1 MKQII
6 FLISAPRS
14 GSTLLQK
21 LLVTSENINTAAEP
35 WWLLPLLRY
44 KSIEGYELYNKRIAS
59 KAIHDFDEYVNRK
72 TGSSLDNE
80 IAKMVQEIYGS
91 LASDSGYFLDKTP
104 RYYLIVDE
112 LRELFPKAKFIFL
125 IRNPLEILASKLTAH
140 NGTFHAYYK
149 YKIDLFQSVNAI
161 TNSLH
166 TREDNIFHLDY
177 NELIRSESNCVM
189 QLNSFLNLDD
199 IDSQKIN
206 QVEVDGIMGDPEAMK
221 QNEGIRSEKS
231 FWYNTIDSP
240 IKYLVFKKIFS
251 AISDDYFHFAG
262 TSKYSVKNDFKKIS
276 WLAYVNFWQGTID
289 GLALIR
295 SYLTK
300 HSK

>member
-44 KSIEGYELYNKRIAS
+44 KSNQGYESYNKRIAS
-59 KAIHDFDEYVNRK
+59 KAIEDFDEYVNRK

-80 IAKMVQEIYGS
+80 IAKMVQAVYGS
-91 LASDSGYFLDKTP
+91 LAPDSGYFLDKTP
-104 RYYLIVDE
+104 RYYLIIDE
-112 LRELFPKAKFIFL
+112 LRELFPQAKFIFL
-125 IRNPLEILASKLTAH
+125 IRNPLEILASKLSSH
-140 NGTFHAYYK
+140 NGTFHAFYK
-149 YKIDLFQSVNAI
+149 YKIDLYESVNSI

-166 TREDNIFHLDY
+166 NREDNIFHLDY
-177 NELIRSESNCVM
+177 NELIVSESKCVM
-189 QLNSFLNLDD
+189 KLSSFLHLND
-199 IDSQKIN
+199 IDSTKIN
-206 QVEVDGIMGDPEAMK
+206 QVEVDGIMGDPKAMT
-221 QNEGIRSEKS
+221 QNEGIRLEKS
-231 FWYNTIDSP
+231 FWHNAIDSP
-240 IKYLVFKKIFS
+240 VKYLVFKKIFS
-251 AISDDYFHFAG
+251 AIPDDYFHFSG
-262 TSKYSVKNDFKKIS
+262 TSKSSVKNDFKKIS
-276 WLAYVNFWQGTID
+276 WLAYVNFWQGAID
-289 GLALIR
+289 SLALIR

>member
-21 LLVTSENINTAAEP
+21 LLVTSANIKTAAEP
-35 WWLLPLLRY
+35 WWLLPLLKY
-44 KSIEGYELYNKRIAS
+44 KSNQGYESYNKRIAS
-59 KAIHDFDEYVNRK
+59 KAIHDFDAYFKRE

-80 IAKMVQEIYGS
+80 IAKMVQEVYS
-91 LASDSGYFLDKTP
+91 LLAPDAGYFLDKTP
-104 RYYLIVDE
+104 RYYLIVE
-112 LRELFPKAKFIFL
+112 QLRKLFPKAKFIFL
-125 IRNPLEILASKLTAH
+125 TRNPLEILSSKLTAH
-140 NGTFHAYYK
+140 NDTFHAYHRYK
-149 YKIDLFQSVNAI
+149 MDLYQSVKAI
-161 TNSLH
+161 SKNLQTDD
-166 TREDNIFHLDY
+166 DNVFHLDY
-177 NELIRSESNCVM
+177 NDLICKESDCDV
-189 QLNSFLNLDD
+189 QLRSFLHLDD
-199 IDSQKIN
+199 IDSQKIKL
-206 QVEVDGIMGDPEAMK
+206 VEVDGSMGDSKAMM

-231 FWYNTIDSP
+231 YWYQTINSP
-240 IKYLVFKKIFS
+240 IKYLIFRKTFS
-251 AISDDYFHFAG
+251 AIPADYFHFSG
-262 TSKYSVKNDFKKIS
+262 TSKSSVKNDFKKIS

>member
-21 LLVTSENINTAAEP
+21 LLVTSEKINTAAEP

-44 KSIEGYELYNKRIAS
+44 KSNQGYESYNKRIAS
-59 KAIHDFDEYVNRK
+59 KAIQDFDAYFNK
-72 TGSSLDNE
+72 ATGSSLDSE
-80 IAKMVQEIYGS
+80 IAKMVQEAYCL
-91 LASDSGYFLDKTP
+91 LAPDGGYFLDKTP

-112 LRELFPKAKFIFL
+112 LRELFPQAKFIFL
-125 IRNPLEILASKLTAH
+125 TRNPLEILASKLSSH

-149 YKIDLFQSVNAI
+149 YKIDLYQSVKSI

-177 NELIRSESNCVM
+177 NELISSESNCVK
-189 QLNSFLNLDD
+189 QLKSFLQLDD
-199 IDSQKIN
+199 IDSKKIN
-206 QVEVDGIMGDPEAMK
+206 QVEVNGRMGDPKAMT

-251 AISDDYFHFAG
+251 AIPDDYFHFSE
-262 TSKYSVKNDFKKIS
+262 TSKSSVKNDFKKIS

>member
-44 KSIEGYELYNKRIAS
+44 KSNQGYESYNKRIAS
-59 KAIHDFDEYVNRK
+59 KAIQDFDEYVNRK

-80 IAKMVQEIYGS
+80 IAKMVQAVYGS
-91 LASDSGYFLDKTP
+91 LAPDSGYFLDNTP
-104 RYYLIVDE
+104 RYYLIIYE
-112 LRELFPKAKFIFL
+112 LRELFPQAKFIFL
-125 IRNPLEILASKLTAH
+125 IRNPLEILASKLSSH
-140 NGTFHAYYK
+140 NVTFHAYYK
-149 YKIDLFQSVNAI
+149 YKIDLYEIVNSI

-166 TREDNIFHLDY
+166 NREDNIFHLDY
-177 NELIRSESNCVM
+177 NELIVSESKCVM
-189 QLNSFLNLDD
+189 KLSSFLHLND
-199 IDSQKIN
+199 IDSTKIN
-206 QVEVDGIMGDPEAMK
+206 QVEVDGIMGDPKAMT
-221 QNEGIRSEKS
+221 QNEGIRLEKS
-231 FWYNTIDSP
+231 FWYNAIDSP
-240 IKYLVFKKIFS
+240 VKYLVFKKIFS
-251 AISDDYFHFAG
+251 EIPDDYFHFSG
-262 TSKYSVKNDFKKIS
+262 TSKSSIKNDFKKIS